1 MVFLSSLLGFLILS
15 LLLGLKGL
23 IKNRKDKLAW
33 KNYLLGK
40 RVPAIASFATSLLF
54 AILFFF
60 LFPNMSWLYGTLYFF
75 AFDLLF
81 FFFPFLF
88 FFKKEKREEDK
99 KEARKKIGVS
109 SLLLFGLL
117 FEAFYFNKE
126 AYRIASPD
134 VSYSSLSTNPSISGK
149 FEALENGDIR
159 VQTNSYIDILNE
171 QTSKE
176 NIRLCFSE
184 AKEVTIE
191 AKVYYTLDG
200 KEFTQIDSY
209 KLNGTNEN
217 FNVLS
222 LGSGA
227 KKEGVKAYR
236 VSFGFTSGFYGSG
249 NSAILTSITFNSPLS
264 FYFSPLRFGVYALS
278 ILFFAYL
285 PSFIKKAKRSEPNK
299 IPYLAIGGIATA
311 FLFTVSILVF
321 ANPSSFMTSYPIDTW
336 ALHAHNGTATG
347 KTDIFVSMFD
357 AFRKGRIDL
366 DLEVDSKLL
375 SLSNPWDPN
384 ERTSSGA
391 KYYWD
396 HAFYN
401 GKYYSYYGPAPVI
414 LVSFPF
420 YFLSGCNYVLT
431 AFGLEAIGMA
441 FLIPAFLL
449 LLLEIFRT
457 VQKRV
462 RWGQYVFFAAIGLV
476 TAMTISAIT
485 FKDGSYHE
493 GIYHVPDIYGL
504 AFFDLFFFFV
514 LRAYREEKLRGV
526 QLAFAGFFFVCLVFT
541 RPNLFLGAIL
551 ALPFL
556 LALLFEKGKPFGKRV
571 LSFVPMFVI
580 LTIGGALCCV
590 YNYARF
596 DSILEF
602 GQSYQLN
609 VTDQRNL
616 TYSLKKLLP
625 TFFHFYA
632 QGGNFY
638 DAFPFISCTV
648 KRYDFETTALA
659 PYVSSYYGL
668 MGVPLFWLSFLT
680 PYAFHNDERK
690 ALTWFGWIFPFFL
703 FLFAFTTYSKAGICP
718 RYLIEFYH
726 LATLASFF
734 ALLQLEE
741 KAKEKPGEIFLHGV
755 GYVLLLL
762 GGFVCLCLSFDGFD
776 GMKEG
781 NMGGFLLLFKQVFHS
796 YSV

>member
-1 MVFLSSLLGFLILS
+1 MVFLSWFLGLLALA

-23 IKNRKDKLAW
+23 IKNKKDKLAW
-33 KNYLLGK
+33 KSYLLGK
-40 RVPAIASFATSLLF
+40 RIPALAAFATSLLF

-60 LFPNMSWLYGTLYFF
+60 LFPNMNWGYGTLYFF

-88 FFKKEKREEDK
+88 FFKKEKQEADK
-99 KEARKKIGVS
+99 KEARKKIIVS

-126 AYRIASPD
+126 AYRIASPS
-134 VSYSSLSTNPSISGK
+134 VSYSSLSTNSSISGK
-149 FEALENGDIR
+149 FDSLENGDIR
-159 VQTNSYIDILNE
+159 VQTNSYIDILNDE
-171 QTSKE
+171 TSKE
-176 NIRLCFSE
+176 NIRLSFSE
-184 AKEVTIE
+184 ANEVTIE

-200 KEFTQIDSY
+200 KEFIQTGSY
-209 KLNGTNEN
+209 KLNGLNEN

-227 KKEGVKAYR
+227 KKEGVQSYR
-236 VSFGFTSGFYGSG
+236 VSFSFTSGYYASG

-264 FYFSPLRFGVYALS
+264 FYFSPLRYGVYALS
-278 ILFFAYL
+278 VLFFAYL

-299 IPYLAIGGIATA
+299 IPYLVIGGIASV
-311 FLFTVSILVF
+311 FLVVVSILVL
-321 ANPSSFMTSYPIDTW
+321 ASPSSFTTSYPIDTET
-336 ALHAHNGTATG
+336 LHAHYGTATG

-375 SLSNPWDPN
+375 ALTNPWDPT
-384 ERTSSGA
+384 ERSASGA

-431 AFGLEAIGMA
+431 AFGLEVVGMA
-441 FLIPAFLL
+441 ILVPAFLL

-457 VQKRV
+457 VQKQV
-462 RWGQYVFFAAIGLV
+462 RWGQYVFFAVIGLV
-476 TAMTISAIT
+476 TTMMISAIT

-514 LRAYREEKLRGV
+514 LRAYREEKRRGV
-526 QLAFAGFFFVCLVFT
+526 QLGFAGFFFVCLVFT
-541 RPNLFLGAIL
+541 RPNLFLGVIL

-556 LALLFEKGKPFGKRV
+556 LALLLKKDKPFGKRI
-571 LSFVPMFVI
+571 LSFVPMFAI
-580 LTIGGALCCV
+580 LVVGGALCCV

-596 DSILEF
+596 DSIIEF

-609 VTDQRNL
+609 VTDQRHL
-616 TYSLKKLLP
+616 TYSFEKLLP
-625 TFFHFYA
+625 TFFHFYT

-638 DAFPFISCTV
+638 DAFPFLSCTV
-648 KRYDFETTALA
+648 KRYDFETKALA

-668 MGVPLFWLSFLT
+668 MGVPLFWLTFLT
-680 PYAFHNDERK
+680 PYAFHSNERK

-726 LATLASFF
+726 LATLGSFF

-741 KAKEKPGEIFLHGV
+741 KVKEKPAENFLHGA
-755 GYVLLLL
+755 GYVLLLV
-762 GGFVCLCLSFDGFD
+762 GGFVCLCLSFDSFD

-796 YSV
+796 YNV